1 MATGLSATEANSLLD
16 VIDDTA
22 FYVQLHTGD
31 PGAAGT
37 TAVATNNTRKLV
49 TFAAASGGTK
59 ANDVA
64 VTWSTVPATE
74 IYTHCT
80 AWSASTAGTFRA
92 SGTVSSGSVEAGD
105 DARFAAGALVLSFTV
120 AS

>member
-1 MATGLSATEANSLLD
+1 MAEGLSTTEADSLLD

-22 FYVQLHTGD
+22 FYVQLHTAA

-37 TAVATNNTRKLV
+37 TAVATNTTRKLV
-49 TFAAASGGTK
+49 SFAAASGGSK
-59 ANDVA
+59 ANSVE
-64 VTWSTVPATE
+64 VLWSNVPATE
-74 IYTHCT
+74 TYTHCT

-92 SGTVSSGSVEAGD
+92 SGTVASGAVTAGD
-105 DARFAAGALVLSFTV
+105 DARFAVGALVLSFTV